1 MGAIKT
7 MKEVESALPQKK
19 EINYVRALDKEGN
32 PILINKEDLAQVV
45 GELMPV
51 VTPEKDGLSN
61 SKFATTK
68 IKSEG
73 KRSILLYRSS
83 SSQWA
88 PFAIRV
94 SCISTGEPSSDFC
107 VYIAGNT
114 MELQDSTKVYVKYLY
129 GQPNSDTYLKMKYE
143 TDHRISIYLTS
154 DNSLGDRTIVRE
166 LIVRDSMYDMAT
178 QDDEITG
185 LADCTIVQ

>member
-1 MGAIKT
+1 MDEKLQT
-7 MKEVESALPQKK
+7 
-19 EINYVRALDKEGN
+19 D
-32 PILINKEDLAQVV
+32 V
-45 GELMPV
+45 GELLPV
-51 VTPEKDGLSN
+51 VTPGKDGLSN

-73 KRSILLYRSS
+73 KRSVLLYRSS

-114 MELQDSTKVYVKYLY
+114 MELQDTTKVYVKYMY

-143 TDHRISIYLTS
+143 SDHRISIYLTS